1 MLTLETVDFSDY
13 DIIHIHG
20 IPHYGIL
27 EHLDKIKEKR
37 LTFLE
42 EDLVELMENSGYKN
56 RGTNRFNHQR

>member
-27 EHLDKIKEKR
+27 EHLDKIKETLILSIVSRFSKS
-37 LTFLE
+37 LLIYI
-42 EDLVELMENSGYKN
+42 LVVDVLW
-56 RGTNRFNHQR
+56 